1 MTPTH
6 RPRRRS
12 GFGALTLGLTLVL
25 AGSGPA
31 LAASPQPSPG
41 TTVTQVDLPINPTA
55 IVQIS
60 VEGLLRTGEPFSGE
74 GFGVIVDPTGL
85 ILAPANLVAPDAP
98 GVAVRYTDWELPAG
112 VTTITVHTVP
122 TQGQP
127 ASATFTGRVLAAD
140 GYLDLAI
147 VGLESPGVTFAAA
160 PLSTATRTI
169 GERVVVVDAGSLVT
183 GGLIE
188 PAAYAATISE
198 TGPNVRIPTDPAW
211 LSTDL
216 VPPDEL
222 TAGQLLITDESG
234 SLVAL
239 PAFNPWFSPPAVAWG
254 WVPSLTTPLIDA
266 ARAGSTYTT
275 PYVVAGTGNESYT
288 FNGWTA
294 PDPCT
299 ASVPGVTQT
308 YPEGTAQITAHFN
321 GADMTEGEDV
331 VNVWWDPVER
341 TLDAIGSFQW
351 TGPGEGCVSSSL
363 NAGEDSSL
371 PNREYALTVFVGGT
385 LRQVASERTEVKAD
399 VPAGSINVTG
409 RVVDADTGQPIEF
422 AFVVVLKQGVDLGT
436 WFNNPDDTQVAAN
449 AITDE
454 DGAYQTEP
462 AIAPG
467 VYPFLIQAFGYQP
480 VGGNLDITQGGFLAD
495 IALTSLE

>member
-1 MTPTH
+1 MTSH
-6 RPRRRS
+6 HPRRRS
-12 GFGALTLGLTLVL
+12 RFGALTLALSFVL

-41 TTVTQVDLPINPTA
+41 TTVTPVDLPINPTSL
-55 IVQIS
+55 VQIA
-60 VEGLLRTGEPFSGE
+60 VEGLWRDGEPFTAE

-85 ILAPANLVAPDAP
+85 ILTQALLVAPDAP
-98 GVAVRYTDWELPAG
+98 GVAVRYTDWDLPAG
-112 VTTITVHTVP
+112 VSSITVRTAP
-122 TQGQP
+122 AQGQP
-127 ASATFTGRVLAAD
+127 VSASFTGRVLAAD

-160 PLSTATRTI
+160 GLSTATRAV
-169 GERVVVVDAGSLVT
+169 GESVVVVDAGTLVS
-183 GGLIE
+183 GGPIDPL
-188 PAAYAATISE
+188 AFAATITE
-198 TGPNVRIPTDPAW
+198 AGGNARIPTDPSW
-211 LSTDL
+211 LATDL
-216 VPPDEL
+216 VPPDNL
-222 TAGQLLITDESG
+222 IPGQLLITDESG
-234 SLVAL
+234 LLVAL
-239 PAFNPWFSPPAVAWG
+239 PAYSPWLSPPSVAWG
-254 WVPSLTTPLIDA
+254 WVPSLGVPLLDA
-266 ARAGSTYTT
+266 ARSGATYTT
-275 PYVVAGTGNESYT
+275 PHVVPGTGTEAYT
-288 FNGWTA
+288 FNGWTDPEPCVSSA
-294 PDPCT
+294 PVVME
-299 ASVPGVTQT
+299 A
-308 YPEGTAQITAHFN
+308 YPEGTSQITAHFD

-351 TGPGEGCVSSSL
+351 NGPGDGCVSSSL
-363 NAGEDSSL
+363 NAGEGSSL
-371 PNREYALTVFVGGT
+371 PNREYALTVFAGGT

-399 VPAGSINVTG
+399 VPAGAINVIG

-454 DGAYQTEP
+454 DGTYTTEP

-467 VYPFLIQAFGYQP
+467 VYPFLIQAFGYQA

-495 IALTSLE
+495 IALTALE